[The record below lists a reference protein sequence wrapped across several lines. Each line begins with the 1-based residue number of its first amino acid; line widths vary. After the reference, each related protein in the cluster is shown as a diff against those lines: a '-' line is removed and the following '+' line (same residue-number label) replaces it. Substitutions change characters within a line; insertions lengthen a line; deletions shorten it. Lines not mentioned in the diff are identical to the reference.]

1 MAVKLLDMMSDL
13 ITFEKTLSVRVLERV
28 IFLVDC
34 KIKGMK
40 ELEARESCSLQ
51 FKWLRLK

>member
-13 ITFEKTLSVRVLERV
+13 ITFEKTLSVRVLERL

-34 KIKGMK
+34 KIKGMN
-40 ELEARESCSLQ
+40 ELEARESCSL
-51 FKWLRLK
+51 